1 MNIILLGAPGAG
13 KGTQAEKIEK
23 AYEIPQISTGAI
35 LRAERDAGTELGNK
49 AKAFMDAGDLVPDEL
64 IVAMAEKRISG
75 NDCQKGF
82 ILDGFPRTSAQAEA
96 LGHMLAGMQKKLNAV
111 INIKVNE
118 DILVKRLLGRRQCLK
133 CGDNFNVYFNAPKKE
148 NICDSCGSEL
158 NQRSD
163 DNEETIRNRFDV
175 YNNQTNTLIDYYKN
189 QGNYKEV
196 NGETGSIDEIFSSIK
211 KILEES
217 IG

>member
-23 AYEIPQISTGAI
+23 TFGIPQISTGAI
-35 LRAERDAGTELGNK
+35 LRAEREAGTELGNK
-49 AKAFMDAGDLVPDEL
+49 AKTFMDAGDLVPDEL

-189 QGNYKEV
+189 KGNYKEV

>member
-1 MNIILLGAPGAG
+1 
-13 KGTQAEKIEK
+13 
-23 AYEIPQISTGAI
+23 
-35 LRAERDAGTELGNK
+35 
-49 AKAFMDAGDLVPDEL
+49 
-64 IVAMAEKRISG
+64 
-75 NDCQKGF
+75 
-82 ILDGFPRTSAQAEA
+82 
-96 LGHMLAGMQKKLNAV
+96 MLAGMQKKLNAV